1 MSHVP
6 VGPGLVEGAG
16 MTEQAAG
23 RVLFLDRDGVIN
35 VNLGYVHEP
44 EQTRWVSG
52 IFELC
57 ATAQARGYALVI
69 ATNQAGIARGYY
81 DIAAFEAYTRWMHA
95 QFAQRGIAIAATL
108 YCPHHPQA
116 GVGPF
121 TTECS
126 CRKPAP
132 GMFLEA
138 ARRYPIDLPQSVLVG
153 DKISD
158 MRAGDAAGVGRLFLL
173 AGDIGDGGAPHNTIA
188 VDDLDA
194 VQQEL

>member
-1 MSHVP
+1 MSHVSAA
-6 VGPGLVEGAG
+6 PGLVEGG
-16 MTEQAAG
+16 RITDQAAG

-35 VNLGYVHEP
+35 VNLGYVHTP
-44 EQTRWVSG
+44 EQTRWVPG

-81 DIAAFEAYTRWMHA
+81 DIPAFEAYTHWMHA

-116 GVGPF
+116 GLGPY
-121 TTECS
+121 TTECG

-138 ARRYPIDLPQSVLVG
+138 ARRYPIDLGRSLLVG

-158 MRAGDAAGVGRLFLL
+158 MRAGHAAGLGGLFLL
-173 AGDIGDGGAPHNTIA
+173 SDDTGDGILPRTVMLVPDLAA
-188 VDDLDA
+188 VL
-194 VQQEL
+194 QYL

>member
-1 MSHVP
+1 
-6 VGPGLVEGAG
+6 
-16 MTEQAAG
+16 MTDQAAG

-35 VNLGYVHEP
+35 VNLGYVHTP
-44 EQTRWVSG
+44 EQTRWVAG

-57 ATAQARGYALVI
+57 AAAQARGYTLVI

-81 DIAAFEAYTRWMHA
+81 DVPAFETYTRWMHA

-138 ARRYPIDLPQSVLVG
+138 ARRYPIDLGRSLLVG

-158 MRAGDAAGVGRLFLL
+158 MRAGHAAGLGGLFLL
-173 AGDIGDGGAPHNTIA
+173 SGDTGDGRLPETVILVPDLAA
-188 VDDLDA
+188 VL
-194 VQQEL
+194 QYL